1 MLNVKRYILWAVVA
15 VVAALAAGKVYV
27 SRKAV
32 VYQASDPTLLTT
44 TGRPQLVEFYHRA

>member
-1 MLNVKRYILWAVVA
+1 MKRYTLWAVAA
-15 VVAALAAGKVYV
+15 VLVTLAAGKAYV

-32 VYQASDPTLLTT
+32 VYQASDPIRLTT